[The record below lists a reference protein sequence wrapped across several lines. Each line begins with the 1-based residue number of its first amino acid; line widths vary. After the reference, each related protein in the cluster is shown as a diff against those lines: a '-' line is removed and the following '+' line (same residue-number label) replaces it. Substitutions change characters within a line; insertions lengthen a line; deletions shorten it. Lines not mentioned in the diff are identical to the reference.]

1 MNMRFNYLQCF
12 KYTFSIILLLN
23 IKGYAHDIEQSH
35 KLCLK
40 ALDYHGCINHNKS
53 TISSRSSHTVDL
65 RQYGGLSILWS
76 SWQSKDNNH
85 IAQAYNS
92 SNKPI
97 YIALNCN
104 KQMINTTGHN
114 NSWKGWLEPEKK
126 FEMQLIKDFC
136 KNY

>member
-1 MNMRFNYLQCF
+1 MRFNYLKCF
-12 KYTFSIILLLN
+12 KYTFSIILLSN
-23 IKGYAHDIEQSH
+23 IKGYAHDMEQSH
-35 KLCLK
+35 KICLR

-53 TISSRSSHTVDL
+53 TIDNRSSPTIDL

-76 SWQSKDNNH
+76 SWQSKKNNH

-114 NSWKGWLEPEKK
+114 NSWKGWLEPEEK
-126 FEMQLIKDFC
+126 FEIQLIKDFC
-136 KNY
+136 KNH